1 MSKQKNRGKEAKDD
15 IHFNTQNKA
24 LLKNAVEDMHYLLT
38 RGYSEKNALHTVGT
52 RYKLTQRQLKALQG
66 MAASEDHITIC
77 QQKSIS
83 VNDLKGKELT
93 VDGFN
98 IIILLESLLS
108 QAFLFKGLDGCYRD
122 LSEVHGTYKMVNQT
136 PLAISCI
143 ADFCTK
149 YEISKM
155 LWIFD
160 KPVSNSGRIKQ
171 QIETFAEE
179 KGLDWKVMLENN
191 ADETIIRKGNIV
203 VSSDAYVIAN
213 AINWFNLITFLV
225 ETEKIPATTFDITH
239 DA

>member
-1 MSKQKNRGKEAKDD
+1 M
-15 IHFNTQNKA
+15 
-24 LLKNAVEDMHYLLT
+24 
-38 RGYSEKNALHTVGT
+38 
-52 RYKLTQRQLKALQG
+52 
-66 MAASEDHITIC
+66 
-77 QQKSIS
+77 
-83 VNDLKGKELT
+83 
-93 VDGFN
+93 
-98 IIILLESLLS
+98 
-108 QAFLFKGLDGCYRD
+108 
-122 LSEVHGTYKMVNQT
+122 NQT

-149 YEISKM
+149 YEIGKM